1 MQVEAGPL
9 FEAGFFL
16 EAALVV
22 RTGAVLIS
30 ASLDVMG
37 TMPLVLAATGFA
49 GLCEVEVGV
58 FCDSRFLCFGESL
71 LCWWRLLFVSNK
83 WLHSA
88 HHLDFIWPVC
98 AM

>member
-37 TMPLVLAATGFA
+37 TMPLFLAATGFA
-49 GLCEVEVGV
+49 GLCDVEVGV
-58 FCDSRFLCFGESL
+58 LSDSRFLCFGEFL
-71 LCWWRLLFVSNK
+71 LCCRRLFFVSNK
-83 WLHSA
+83 RLHSA
-88 HHLDFIWPVC
+88 HHLDFMCPVC
-98 AM
+98 AT